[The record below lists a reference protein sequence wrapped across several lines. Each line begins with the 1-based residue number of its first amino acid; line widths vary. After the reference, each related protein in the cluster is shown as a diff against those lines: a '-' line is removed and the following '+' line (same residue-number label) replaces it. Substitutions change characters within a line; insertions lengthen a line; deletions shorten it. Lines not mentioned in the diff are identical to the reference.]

1 MTSIRDGYPTSMKSM
16 SASMS
21 SCNSCGNATC
31 ENLAKLVAHAW
42 LKANNVPET
51 GGTTAHQK
59 QLHVPTHQAVW
70 MRPIK

>member
-51 GGTTAHQK
+51 GGTTAAPKSSSMSQPTK
-59 QLHVPTHQAVW
+59 QYGCGL
-70 MRPIK
+70 